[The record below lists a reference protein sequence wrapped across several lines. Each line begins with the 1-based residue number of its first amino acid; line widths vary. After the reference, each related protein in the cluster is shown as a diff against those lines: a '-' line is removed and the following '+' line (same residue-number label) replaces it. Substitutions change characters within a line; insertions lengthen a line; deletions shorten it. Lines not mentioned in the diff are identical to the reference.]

1 MTMVVGYGT
10 LLSRHSLQST
20 IGGNEADVMRCLS
33 VTVPGWRRLY
43 NLRAA
48 HYTPSC
54 VLGTPGVEAS
64 AANVE
69 PAPGCAFNG
78 LMFEVNAAQLASLDA
93 RERCYRRIEVEM
105 FDFSTERSLGVG
117 FTYTGAA
124 DRASLVRDSSCLLPH
139 WRDIALAR
147 TGAYQVD
154 NTFGAFWD
162 ATSFLADGVT
172 PVLERYRDHLAQM
185 AVDAS
190 TLT

>member
-105 FDFSTERSLGVG
+105 FDFLTGSIFKISTML
-117 FTYTGAA
+117 
-124 DRASLVRDSSCLLPH
+124 LVFFRLFAVIYALPFGCL
-139 WRDIALAR
+139 RR
-147 TGAYQVD
+147 
-154 NTFGAFWD
+154 
-162 ATSFLADGVT
+162 
-172 PVLERYRDHLAQM
+172 
-185 AVDAS
+185 
-190 TLT
+190 